1 LQGAHDIPTPQIK
14 DRTVTLP
21 QTYIGVDVAKDWI
34 DVFDPTA
41 SRHERIPTDVRSLR
55 RFAATVGSSI
65 VILEASGGYER
76 PVMIALSK
84 AGRHVTC
91 VTPRQAREFARATG
105 RLAKSDRVDAQ
116 VLAEMGR
123 ALQLIP
129 ARPRSAERQRLSD
142 LTAHRDDIT
151 AMIVAEKNRLRTTQ
165 DQWIRR
171 NILQH
176 IRSLQASQAKAEAE
190 MEAVIQEQD
199 DLRDQAARLRCIKG
213 IGPVVSATLIA
224 QLPELGQLDRRRI
237 AALAG
242 LAPHANDSGHRRGK
256 RSIWGGRD
264 VIRRSLYLAALTAS
278 RFDPRFRA
286 FKERLLAAG
295 KPRKLVIVACARKL
309 LTVLNAM
316 MRTGTP
322 YREAVD

>member
-1 LQGAHDIPTPQIK
+1 MLN
-14 DRTVTLP
+14 
-21 QTYIGVDVAKDWI
+21 
-34 DVFDPTA
+34 
-41 SRHERIPTDVRSLR
+41 
-55 RFAATVGSSI
+55 
-65 VILEASGGYER
+65 
-76 PVMIALSK
+76 
-84 AGRHVTC
+84 
-91 VTPRQAREFARATG
+91 PRQAREFARATG

-123 ALQLIP
+123 ALQLVP

-142 LTAHRDDIT
+142 LTAHRTDIT

-171 NILQH
+171 NISQH
-176 IRSLQASQAKAEAE
+176 IKILQANLTKAETE
-190 MEAVIQEQD
+190 MEAVIQDQD
-199 DLRDQAARLRCIKG
+199 DLRDQAARLRHIKG

-256 RSIWGGRD
+256 RTIWGGRAT
-264 VIRRSLYLAALTAS
+264 IRRTLYLAALTAS
-278 RFDPRFRA
+278 RFDPRFRT
-286 FKERLLAAG
+286 FKEHLLAAG
-295 KPRKLVIVACARKL
+295 KAKKLVIVACARKL

-316 MRTGTP
+316 MRTGTT
-322 YREAVD
+322 YRDAIA

>member
-1 LQGAHDIPTPQIK
+1 MPTPQIK

-34 DVFDPTA
+34 DVFDPTT
-41 SRHERIPTDVRSLR
+41 SRHERIPTDGRSLC
-55 RFAATVGSSI
+55 RFAATIGSSI

-76 PVMIALSK
+76 PVLSALFE
-84 AGRHVTC
+84 AGRQVAC
-91 VTPRQAREFARATG
+91 VNPRQAREFARATG
-105 RLAKSDRVDAQ
+105 RLAKSDRVDAR

-123 ALQLIP
+123 ALQLVP
-129 ARPRSAERQRLSD
+129 AHPRSAERQRLSD
-142 LTAHRDDIT
+142 LTAHRNDIA

-171 NILQH
+171 NISQH
-176 IRSLQASQAKAEAE
+176 IRNLQANLAKAEAE

-199 DLRDQAARLRCIKG
+199 DLRDQAARLRHIKG
-213 IGPVVSATLIA
+213 IGPVISATLIG

-264 VIRRSLYLAALTAS
+264 ELRRSLYLAALTAS

-286 FKERLLAAG
+286 FKEHLLAAG
-295 KPRKLVIVACARKL
+295 KARKLVIVACARKL

-316 MRTGTP
+316 MRTGMA
-322 YREAVD
+322 YRDAID

>member
-1 LQGAHDIPTPQIK
+1 M
-14 DRTVTLP
+14 TLP

-34 DVFDPTA
+34 DVFDPAT
-41 SRHERIPTDVRSLR
+41 SHHERFPTDSRSLR

-76 PVMIALSK
+76 AVMAALS
-84 AGRHVTC
+84 AGGRHVTC
-91 VTPRQAREFARATG
+91 VNPRHAREFARATG

-123 ALQLIP
+123 ALRLVP
-129 ARPRSAERQRLSD
+129 ARPRSDERQRLYD
-142 LTAHRDDIT
+142 LTAHRSDIT

-176 IRSLQASQAKAEAE
+176 IRILQASQAKVEAE
-190 MEAVIQEQD
+190 IEAVIQEHD
-199 DLRDQAARLRCIKG
+199 DLRDQAARMRNIKG

-264 VIRRSLYLAALTAS
+264 ALRRSLYLAALTAS

-286 FKERLLAAG
+286 FKEHLLAAG
-295 KPRKLVIVACARKL
+295 KAKKIVIIACARKL

-316 MRTGTP
+316 MKTGMA
-322 YREAVD
+322 YREATD

>member
-1 LQGAHDIPTPQIK
+1 M
-14 DRTVTLP
+14 TLP

-34 DVFDPTA
+34 DVCDPTTA
-41 SRHERIPTDVRSLR
+41 RQERIPTDGRSLR

-76 PVMIALSK
+76 PIMSALSA
-84 AGRHVTC
+84 AGRQATC
-91 VTPRQAREFARATG
+91 VNPRQAREFARATG

-123 ALQLIP
+123 ALQLVP

-142 LTAHRDDIT
+142 LTAHRTDIT

-171 NILQH
+171 NISQH
-176 IRSLQASQAKAEAE
+176 IKILQANLTKAETE
-190 MEAVIQEQD
+190 MEAVIQDQD
-199 DLRDQAARLRCIKG
+199 DLRDQAARLRHIKG

-256 RSIWGGRD
+256 RTIWGGRAT
-264 VIRRSLYLAALTAS
+264 IRRTLYLAALTAS
-278 RFDPRFRA
+278 RFDPRFRT
-286 FKERLLAAG
+286 FKEHLLAAG
-295 KPRKLVIVACARKL
+295 KAKKLVIVACARKL

-316 MRTGTP
+316 MRTGTT
-322 YREAVD
+322 YRDAIA